1 MYYTA
6 YDLPDLAFAKL
17 FIVPFSQDDHFIG
30 REEILGELDLR
41 GQQAA
46 PIKHR
51 RDALVGLGG
60 VGYVC
65 YHTHPHSS

>member
-1 MYYTA
+1 MAMYYAA
-6 YDLPDLAFAKL
+6 YYLDDLALARL

-30 REEILGELDLR
+30 REEILGELDLG

-60 VGYVC
+60 VG
-65 YHTHPHSS
+65 

>member
-1 MYYTA
+1 MYYAA
-6 YDLPDLAFAKL
+6 YYLADLARAKL

-30 REEILGELDLR
+30 RKKILCELDLG

-60 VGYVC
+60 VG
-65 YHTHPHSS
+65 

>member
-1 MYYTA
+1 MYYTT
-6 YDLPDLAFAKL
+6 YYLTDLALAKL

-30 REEILGELDLR
+30 REKILGELDLG

-46 PIKHR
+46 SIKHR

-60 VGYVC
+60 VG
-65 YHTHPHSS
+65 

>member
-1 MYYTA
+1 MYYAA
-6 YDLPDLAFAKL
+6 YYLADLALAKL

-30 REEILGELDLR
+30 REELLGELDLG

-51 RDALVGLGG
+51 RDTLVGLGG
-60 VGYVC
+60 VG
-65 YHTHPHSS
+65 

>member
-1 MYYTA
+1 MYYAA
-6 YDLPDLAFAKL
+6 YYLTDLALAKL
-17 FIVPFSQDDHFIG
+17 FIVPFPQDNHFIS
-30 REEILGELDLR
+30 REEILGELELG

-46 PIKHR
+46 PTKHR

-60 VGYVC
+60 VGWVC

>member
-1 MYYTA
+1 MYYAA
-6 YDLPDLAFAKL
+6 YYLTHLALAKL

-30 REEILGELDLR
+30 REEILSELVLG

-60 VGYVC
+60 VG
-65 YHTHPHSS
+65 

>member
-1 MYYTA
+1 MYYAA
-6 YDLPDLAFAKL
+6 YYLADLALAKL

-30 REEILGELDLR
+30 REELLGELDLG

-60 VGYVC
+60 VG
-65 YHTHPHSS
+65 

>member
-1 MYYTA
+1 MNHLRAIDYTTYY
-6 YDLPDLAFAKL
+6 LFNLVFAKL

-30 REEILGELDLR
+30 REEILGELDL
-41 GQQAA
+41 GGKLEA

-60 VGYVC
+60 LG
-65 YHTHPHSS
+65 

>member
-1 MYYTA
+1 MAMYYAA
-6 YDLPDLAFAKL
+6 YYLADLALAKL
-17 FIVPFSQDDHFIG
+17 FIIPFSQDDHFIG
-30 REEILGELDLR
+30 REEILGELGLG

-60 VGYVC
+60 VG
-65 YHTHPHSS
+65 